1 MLLALLTITVLA
13 LLAVLY
19 TIGAKTPAGTRR
31 IWLAHT
37 LRSAYGDFQLPD
49 SAEVRDSL
57 LATAER
63 VAELRAVNDR
73 TPEQTAELRAATDEL
88 VSVDALFAAA
98 QRLEAD
104 AIQRAAFEHAVA
116 NGDDRPESRGP
127 NAATGRNRGYRSAG
141 TEVTE
146 HAEYRAWADGGHGG
160 RMPEIELDRS
170 LASEFRTLLDST
182 TDGGSPGL
190 LLDPGVPIAPTPRQ
204 MRFFLR
210 DVIPVTQTGLAS
222 VPYIRELNPATTEA
236 GATAVSEGTEKPE
249 VVMTWEQDDAPV
261 RKIAAWIPATMEI
274 LQDAPTLR
282 GYINTRLA
290 YMLRV
295 REEAQMINGVGTAPH
310 LKGILQFSG
319 VQTAGATNAD
329 PFVDWASAIGKVEN
343 VDGDVNGIA
352 CNPTDWWTTVALRR
366 STFFDGGAANAGA
379 PFGAGADTAWG
390 RPVIRTR
397 ALSTLTSIVGDWTGA
412 QIFDRMQTTIR
423 QSDSHDDYFVKNKV
437 AILAEERV
445 ALAVPRPDFFVNT
458 TIDITA

>member
-1 MLLALLTITVLA
+1 MPTL
-13 LLAVLY
+13 
-19 TIGAKTPAGTRR
+19 PA
-31 IWLAHT
+31 
-37 LRSAYGDFQLPD
+37 
-49 SAEVRDSL
+49 SAEIRDGL

-63 VAELRAVNDR
+63 VAELRSIDDR
-73 TPEQTAELRAATDEL
+73 TPEQTAELRSYTDEL
-88 VSVDALFAAA
+88 VADDALFTVA
-98 QRLEAD
+98 QRLEQD
-104 AIQRAAFEHAVA
+104 ALQRAAWDHAVA
-116 NGDDRPESRGP
+116 NHDDRPNARGGH
-127 NAATGRNRGYRSAG
+127 AATRNHNGYRSVG
-141 TEVTE
+141 TEVVE
-146 HAEYRAWADGGHGG
+146 NPEYRAWAESGHGG
-160 RMPEIELDRS
+160 RMPEIELTRS

-210 DVIPVTQTGLAS
+210 DVIPVTQTGLSS

-236 GATAVSEGTEKPE
+236 GATAVAEGTDKPE
-249 VVMTWEQDDAPV
+249 VVMTWEEDDAPV

-329 PFVDWASAIGKVEN
+329 PFADWASAIGKVEN

-379 PFGAGADTAWG
+379 PFGAGPDTAWG